1 MFKWNHRNLAE
12 SEGAK
17 VIDPVPA
24 VTSST
29 QLGRKFSLK
38 SIPMAALFFAIVVL
52 VGCSRSDPPTAR
64 AAGQQ
69 TLPVAVP
76 TAEKKDMPVY
86 LSGLGSVTAFN
97 TVSVRPRVDGQL
109 LEVN

>member
-1 MFKWNHRNLAE
+1 MPHNEVVSQNVELCSNGIGNLAE

-24 VTSST
+24 VTSSAN
-29 QLGRKFSLK
+29 LGQKFNSKL
-38 SIPMAALFFAIVVL
+38 IPVAALFFASLIL
-52 VGCSRSDPPTAR
+52 ANCSRSDPSTAR

-69 TLPVAVP
+69 TMPVGVA

-86 LSGLGSVTAFN
+86 L
-97 TVSVRPRVDGQL
+97 
-109 LEVN
+109 